1 MENIRF
7 FHVADLHLD
16 SPFTGLKH
24 LPTELFERIHNST
37 FASFEKVVKEAIARG
52 IDFMILSGD
61 LFDEEDRSIRAQAK
75 LVKQFQILHS
85 HHIPVYVVH
94 GNHDHLGSR
103 RLELDMPDNIHI
115 FHEKTEVK
123 QLTTRT
129 GTLVDLVGFSYGTRH
144 IRERR
149 IGEYPKGTAERY
161 TIGILHGS
169 EGSMHSSHETYAPFT
184 INELLDKNYHYWA
197 LGHIHQRRILHEE
210 PFIVYPGN
218 IQGRHRKETGV
229 KGCYEV
235 LLGEHQTELT
245 FIPTHDLLW
254 ETCDVSLQGIA
265 RFGEVFQRI
274 QQAVETI
281 NEDSLIEIVLTDAE
295 SLPENMMRKVENGD
309 LLEAL
314 QSDMESHGELKWVHS
329 IRRSPATTVLK
340 ERDPFLQDMIST
352 LEYLEGE
359 EWEEVLAEL
368 YEHPSI
374 YRFLAP
380 LEDEEKNDLIE
391 ETKHLL
397 KSGGEKN

>member
-1 MENIRF
+1 MEDIKF

-16 SPFTGLKH
+16 SPFRGLKH
-24 LPTELFERIHNST
+24 LPKEVFERIHNST
-37 FASFEKVVKEAIARG
+37 FASFEKVVKEAIEREV
-52 IDFMILSGD
+52 DFMILSGD

-75 LVKQFQILHS
+75 LAKQFQILHS
-85 HHIPVYVVH
+85 HEIPVYVVH
-94 GNHDHLGSR
+94 GNHDHLSSR

-123 QLTTRT
+123 QLTTRK
-129 GTLVDLVGFSYGTRH
+129 GTLVELVGFSYGTRH

-149 IGEYPKGTAERY
+149 IGEYPKGTADRF

-184 INELLDKNYHYWA
+184 INELLEKNYHYWA

-218 IQGRHRKETGV
+218 IQGRHRKETGA

-235 LLGEHQTELT
+235 ILGEHGTELT
-245 FIPTHDLLW
+245 FIPTNDLIW
-254 ETCDVSLQGIA
+254 ETCGVSLHGIG

-274 QQAVETI
+274 QGAMESI
-281 NEDSLIEIVLTDAE
+281 SEDSLIEIVLTDGD
-295 SLPENMMRKVENGD
+295 SLPEDMMSKVENGD

-314 QSDMESHGELKWVHS
+314 QSDIENQGKLKWVHS
-329 IRRSPATTVLK
+329 IRRSPGTTVLK
-340 ERDPFLQDMIST
+340 ERDPFLQDVIST
-352 LEYLEGE
+352 LESLEGE
-359 EWEEVLAEL
+359 EWKEVLAEL

-374 YRFLAP
+374 YRFLEP
-380 LEDEEKNDLIE
+380 LEVEEKNELIE

-397 KSGGEKN
+397 KSGGERN